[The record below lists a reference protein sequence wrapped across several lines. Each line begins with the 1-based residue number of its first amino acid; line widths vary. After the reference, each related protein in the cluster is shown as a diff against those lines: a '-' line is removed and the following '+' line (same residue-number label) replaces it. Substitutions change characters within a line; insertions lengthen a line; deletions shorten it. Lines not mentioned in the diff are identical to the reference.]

1 MDSISSS
8 NGTGLWLLQG
18 KEVEEDASLIY
29 VEQKMIQLG
38 LCQTLKQPACLMVA
52 VAAMIYKK
60 DHASTDPSQQPLIS
74 DSTETCHNHLAPPTP
89 TNPLHLAAAAA
100 LMLPP
105 FPNMETA
112 E

>member
-1 MDSISSS
+1 M
-8 NGTGLWLLQG
+8 
-18 KEVEEDASLIY
+18 
-29 VEQKMIQLG
+29 MQLG
-38 LCQTLKQPACLMVA
+38 LYQTLIQLACLMFG

-60 DHASTDPSQQPLIS
+60 DQASTDPSQQPLIS
-74 DSTETCHNHLAPPTP
+74 DSTETNHNLLAPRIP

-100 LMLPP
+100 ALMPPP